1 MWAEQAALLFTQA
14 LSGPVR
20 QSTSRGAGTVHVR
33 QHALEEHVPK
43 LQGAF
48 PLASAEG
55 IADSLLSFAQSEDSA
70 VSLCALRCVVSL
82 LCDAP
87 HGCIVA

>member
-1 MWAEQAALLFTQA
+1 MWAEQATLLITQA
-14 LSGPVR
+14 LSGTVR
-20 QSTSRGAGTVHVR
+20 QSTSRGAGNVHVR
-33 QHALEEHVPK
+33 QHALEEHVPR

-82 LCDAP
+82 LRNAP
-87 HGCIVA
+87 RGSIIA